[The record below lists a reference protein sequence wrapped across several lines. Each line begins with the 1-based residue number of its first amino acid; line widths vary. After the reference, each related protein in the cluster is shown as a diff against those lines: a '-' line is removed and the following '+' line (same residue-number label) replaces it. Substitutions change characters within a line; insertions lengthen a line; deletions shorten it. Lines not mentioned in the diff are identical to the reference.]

1 MSNPNKTYYLP
12 TSEYWDTAFFDSEPV
27 CIDLKEAE
35 RLYSEWYEE
44 YGANYEEN
52 TEFDDLWREA
62 DEEEIEEYGTYDS
75 I

>member
-1 MSNPNKTYYLP
+1 MSKRKVYYLP
-12 TSEYWDTAFFDSEPV
+12 TAEYWDTAFFDSEPI

-35 RLYSEWYEE
+35 RLYDEWYSE

-62 DEEEIEEYGTYDS
+62 DDEEIEEYGTYDS
-75 I
+75 